1 MVYIGT
7 SGYYYQNWAGEFY
20 PPSIMKYHY
29 FDYYASHFNSL
40 ELNSTFYRFPKIQT
54 MRSWKYKLKNYPEF
68 KLSVK
73 VSRNITH
80 KNRLKDTDLMKDFI
94 NNVSALD
101 DKLGVI
107 LLQLPPSLKYDILL
121 LEEFVR
127 CLDDK
132 FKYAVEF
139 RNGSWYRLETYTL
152 LRNRNIALVWHDY
165 RQEIIY
171 EQTAD
176 FIYVRLHGSNGKYKG
191 SYSDVFLNSLKE
203 KINNTP
209 SYIYFNNTDDNS
221 AFKDALK
228 LQGLLK

>member
-1 MVYIGT
+1 
-7 SGYYYQNWAGEFY
+7 
-20 PPSIMKYHY
+20 
-29 FDYYASHFNSL
+29 
-40 ELNSTFYRFPKIQT
+40 